1 MKYDE
6 GKHNSAEGKNNE
18 YTTSKGQMTRHEEEG
33 IEFNEFGEYTEFD
46 QDYVDDFDDFDGID
60 DIDEEYYE
68 FYERKKFTFIK
79 RSLAIILITSF
90 LLLSIPSL
98 FYLLSDKYDFLDQ
111 NRNLIKDDIVKQSR
125 PAVVSVETRL
135 KTGAADVILKYGT
148 GFNIS
153 PEGKI
158 ITNKH
163 VVEDAELIT
172 VHFGGGKSYLTRDFE
187 VMSGADIAIV
197 DIDGE
202 NLPVLDI
209 NRDTHVSVGDMV
221 TVIGNPLGYKKIA
234 QRGEV
239 VKFYQMK
246 DSATSIFEFDININ
260 QGNSGSPVINDQGEV
275 VGVVFATLTH
285 ENEGIEVKR
294 GLAIPVSE
302 LPSSIFEI

>member
-98 FYLLSDKYDFLDQ
+98 FYLLSDKYDFFDQ
-111 NRNLIKDDIVKQSR
+111 NKDLINDDIVKLSR

-135 KTGAADVILKYGT
+135 KTGTSDVILKYGT

-163 VVEDAELIT
+163 VVEDADSIT
-172 VHFGGGKSYLTRDFE
+172 VNFGGGNSYLTRNYE
-187 VMSGADIAIV
+187 IISGADIAVV

-209 NRDTHVSVGDMV
+209 NRDTQVSTGDMV

-239 VKFYQMK
+239 VNFYKMK
-246 DSATSIFEFDININ
+246 DSVTSIFELDININ
-260 QGNSGSPVINDQGEV
+260 QGNSGSPVINDKGEV
-275 VGVVFATLTH
+275 VGVVFATVTY
-285 ENEGIEVKR
+285 ENDGVEVKR
-294 GLAIPVSE
+294 GLAIPVYE
-302 LPSSIFEI
+302 LPGSIFEN